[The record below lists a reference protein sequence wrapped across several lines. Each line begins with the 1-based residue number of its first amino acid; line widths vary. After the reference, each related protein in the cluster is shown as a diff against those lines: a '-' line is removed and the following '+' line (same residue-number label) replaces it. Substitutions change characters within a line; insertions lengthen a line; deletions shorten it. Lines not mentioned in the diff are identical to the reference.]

1 MKPSTRVV
9 FWVLLSLVCLA
20 IGLGTFQRFGSH
32 QVAKDVQQA
41 DTNHQAAGAARSESV
56 AHDTQAAR
64 DEAQKTQ
71 DDAQAARSAAA
82 VAQADAQVARVRSA
96 LAPRPLP
103 PPGPGLPETPPP
115 APPVDLTPLVAAL
128 EVDNQALKAQHT
140 LDVQRLAD
148 RDHLIASLTAARD
161 SWHTSADQSAAE
173 AVQLRAAL
181 AAQQGLTK
189 AAELKGFLYGFMFGG
204 ATGAGA
210 VVLGGHR

>member
-1 MKPSTRVV
+1 MNLQWRIAGA
-9 FWVLLSLVCLA
+9 LLVAFACVA
-20 IGLGTFQRFGSH
+20 IGTGVFSRYEARK
-32 QVAKDVQQA
+32 VAKDVQQA
-41 DTNHQAAGAARSESV
+41 DTNHQAAAVARTEAV
-56 AHDTQAAR
+56 THDAQAAS
-64 DEAQKTQ
+64 DQAKQQQ

-173 AVQLRAAL
+173 AVHLRAAL